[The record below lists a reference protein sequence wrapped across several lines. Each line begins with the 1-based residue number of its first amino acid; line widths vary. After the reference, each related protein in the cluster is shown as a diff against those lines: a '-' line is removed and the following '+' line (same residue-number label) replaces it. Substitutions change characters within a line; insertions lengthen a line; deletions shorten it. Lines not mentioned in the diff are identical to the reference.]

1 MPTTKL
7 KNKIAPIVSNSNGV
21 NSNCFGLLGLVALGA
36 VSNSN
41 GVNSN
46 SFFYFLGYITIVVS
60 NSNGVNSNLVLRR
73 F

>member
-46 SFFYFLGYITIVVS
+46 S
-60 NSNGVNSNLVLRR
+60 
-73 F
+73 